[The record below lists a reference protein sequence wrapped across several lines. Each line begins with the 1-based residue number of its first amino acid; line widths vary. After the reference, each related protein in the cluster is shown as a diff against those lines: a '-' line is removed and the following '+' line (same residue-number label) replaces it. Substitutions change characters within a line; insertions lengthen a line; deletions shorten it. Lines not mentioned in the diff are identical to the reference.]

1 MLYIFLKDVRLKA
14 FHGVYEE
21 ERVLGGD
28 FVVNL
33 EVQYLPELRII
44 IELEDTLNYEAL
56 FQMVQQR
63 MAQPT
68 ALLEQIV
75 MELTAQIMEK
85 YPQIRFCRLHIEKCN
100 PPIEGLRGSVC
111 VAFERSR

>member
-1 MLYIFLKDVRLKA
+1 MHIALKDVRIKA
-14 FHGVYEE
+14 FHGVYDE
-21 ERVLGGD
+21 ERILGGD
-28 FVVNL
+28 FVINL
-33 EVQYLPELRII
+33 ELRYLPELPII
-44 IELEDTLNYEAL
+44 TELEDTLNYEIL
-56 FQMVQQR
+56 FQMVQLR

-85 YPQIRFCRLHIEKCN
+85 YPQVRFCRLLIEKCN